1 MRWLDS
7 ISDSMDMNLR
17 KLLEIVLLS
26 MGLQRTGH
34 DLVTEQP
41 QQPHYTDMCVYG
53 TTGGSQSPFP
63 MKALMSCLLDKFVE
77 RLECSLGMDFVLY
90 GNPEMRFLR
99 IFFNGTRI

>member
-1 MRWLDS
+1 
-7 ISDSMDMNLR
+7 MDMNLR

-53 TTGGSQSPFP
+53 MTGGSQSPFP
-63 MKALMSCLLDKFVE
+63 VKALMSRLLDKFVE

>member
-1 MRWLDS
+1 MRCLDS
-7 ISDSMDMNLR
+7 INDSMDMNLR
-17 KLLEIVLLS
+17 KLLEIVPLS